1 MGPEF
6 GLWGAKMYMIVLSHC
21 LPPLLVNFGLDLPVH
36 VQCGSFLFI
45 WWFWGLVLGFGRGGR
60 TQQGGKSFPQIR
72 KPRTPHPQTT
82 RHILL
87 SLRLPQL
94 CGAWGPPQD

>member
-45 WWFWGLVLGFGRGGR
+45 WWFWGLVLGFGRGGGDHNK
-60 TQQGGKSFPQIR
+60 GGNHFPKFANPEPHTH
-72 KPRTPHPQTT
+72 KPPD
-82 RHILL
+82 I
-87 SLRLPQL
+87 S
-94 CGAWGPPQD
+94 C